1 MHKKESEWRDP
12 SSSKSIRWH
21 HAVFLPS
28 STDPRRQYSI
38 SPGQVGLR
46 RNRDRNRRV
55 QRLKTKFA
63 ARQKNNPTTSF
74 VPLGER
80 VVVPPSRESRV
91 RGSSRLFSGAERHG
105 FGPTPLCGLNSSG

>member
-28 STDPRRQYSI
+28 STDPRRQYPSARTGRSGPQLRQEPQ
-38 SPGQVGLR
+38 SPTFE
-46 RNRDRNRRV
+46 
-55 QRLKTKFA
+55 TKFA
-63 ARQKNNPTTSF
+63 ARQKNNPTTSL